1 MFDFNK
7 LSEMV
12 KNATQIQEKL
22 SRELASK
29 TVESSAGGGMVKIVM
44 NGQFE
49 VVSLDLDSTL
59 ISMNDVSFTQDLLK
73 SAINDATK
81 QVKQLMADQAR
92 SLSSQFNLPTS

>member
-29 TVESSAGGGMVKIVM
+29 TVESSAGAGMVTIVM

-49 VVSLDLDSTL
+49 VVSLHLDSTL